1 MGRRQRGSP
10 GPPRPDSSSPRPVRA
25 WPLIRPPPA
34 PTRWRAGGNHSNTAW
49 TFRRPRTS
57 KKHALADPGPSDG
70 LTEAVT
76 AVFSG
81 TSVISGL
88 GKAVVMK
95 TGPATEFGRVAAGLV
110 GRHAPE
116 TERERGARRF
126 GFLILEIVIF
136 LVLFVFLVNGP

>member
-1 MGRRQRGSP
+1 MCAS
-10 GPPRPDSSSPRPVRA
+10 A
-25 WPLIRPPPA
+25 
-34 PTRWRAGGNHSNTAW
+34 THSNTAW

-110 GRHAPE
+110 GRPPE
-116 TERERGARRF
+116 TEGERGARRF

-136 LVLFVFLVNGP
+136 LCRRSSSPSSSPWSPATWGSSRSSSAGSTAATRCEWRRGEEV